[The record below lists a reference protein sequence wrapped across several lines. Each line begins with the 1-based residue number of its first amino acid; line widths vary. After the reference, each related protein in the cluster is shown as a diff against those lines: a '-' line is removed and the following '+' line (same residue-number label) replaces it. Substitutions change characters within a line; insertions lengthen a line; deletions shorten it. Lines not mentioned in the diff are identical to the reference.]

1 MTTDSHLD
9 EALQRIE
16 GAILP
21 GISMLLDT
29 LIDAAALA
37 RPGVDAETYAAE
49 IRTLTLQVEDLARQM
64 EAVTPASAVPD
75 KRRAASA
82 A

>member
-1 MTTDSHLD
+1 MATHAKLD
-9 EALQRIE
+9 EAIERIE

-37 RPGVDAETYAAE
+37 RPGTDAETYAAE
-49 IRTLTLQVEDLARQM
+49 IRTLTLQVEELARQM
-64 EAVTPASAVPD
+64 EAVAPAVSPE
-75 KRRAASA
+75 RRVASA